1 MFPDAIGNDIF
12 LAAVDSAVPVGSIT
26 RQDNFFRVG
35 SVSFHCL
42 TSNRWDIE
50 SLIAGNAQLPD
61 PTNEEQ
67 AYVEHPCAAI
77 SRILTNGN
85 FYFSST
91 VDLSSSLETRLRRG
105 SDKASNYVS
114 KFLWNEYLLSSLL
127 QFRSHL
133 TQFEQDSFDRAG
145 FLLMAIQG
153 YVGTT
158 DVHPGSYSG
167 SSPLSISVFSRLSW
181 LRAGTRFN
189 ARGVDDEG
197 AVANYVETE
206 TLLRTDNSAMS
217 YVQVR
222 GSVPCAYTHPP
233 FFLLQ

>member
-1 MFPDAIGNDIF
+1 M
-12 LAAVDSAVPVGSIT
+12 SVGSLT
-26 RQDNFFRVG
+26 RQDNIYRVA

-42 TSNRWDIE
+42 TSSRFDIE
-50 SLIAGNAQLPD
+50 SIIAGNAPLPD

-91 VDLSSSLETRLRRG
+91 VDLSSSLETRLKRG
-105 SDKASNYVS
+105 NDKASTYVP

-127 QFRSHL
+127 QFRNNL
-133 TQFEQDSFDRAG
+133 TQFEQDTFDGAG

-153 YVGTT
+153 YVGTV
-158 DVHPGSYSG
+158 DVHPGSSYG
-167 SSPLSISVFSRLSW
+167 GGGGAAPLSLSVVSRLSW

-189 ARGVDDEG
+189 ARGVDDDG
-197 AVANYVETE
+197 SVANYAETE
-206 TLLRTDNSAMS
+206 TVLRTATSAMS

-222 GSVPCAYTHPP
+222 GSVPCSWIRSIDSSP
-233 FFLLQ
+233 FLHNRSYRTCVT